1 MRIPMKSPVNPVH
14 VVQCG
19 AKRRWLRHYK
29 SGGRQKGGG
38 AGFPLRIT
46 RQIEAIGAVN
56 DVVEDAVTHG
66 RVRKPG
72 EPLISE
78 KPLRM
83 QRLIFRAFAEDLIS
97 NTRAEELLGTA
108 LDPVWMVKALKND
121 VAAPGINY

>member
-1 MRIPMKSPVNPVH
+1 M
-14 VVQCG
+14 
-19 AKRRWLRHYK
+19 
-29 SGGRQKGGG
+29 
-38 AGFPLRIT
+38 
-46 RQIEAIGAVN
+46 N
-56 DVVEDAVTHG
+56 DAVEDAVTHG

-78 KPLRM
+78 KTLRM